1 MFSGRV
7 YIIHISP
14 GGRSRSNAGLGWTLR
29 KSRECVCVCEPVD
42 MSFSRGRNG
51 SVWAL
56 PLKGVELQS
65 ESFVSDLSLLINAF

>member
-29 KSRECVCVCEPVD
+29 KSRECVCEPVD

-65 ESFVSDLSLLINAF
+65 ESFVSDLSLVINAF